1 MFNLDILIAK
11 QQQKDLLK
19 LAHRN
24 QLKGIYRDGER
35 RPRISRHWANAK

>member
-19 LAHRN
+19 LARKD
-24 QLKGIYRDGER
+24 QLKNLYLDGER
-35 RPRISRHWANAK
+35 KPRISRHWANAK